1 MSKKN
6 ILKENMKRFNTKNLD
21 EGYAWE
27 RKDGQPLPTLNDVQ
41 KEHNKKISE
50 SPIQYNPNNYESAKP
65 SNINS
70 LLEDAEEELESVV
83 NKLSTDS
90 NVSTSDKLVYLQ
102 SLKKI
107 NYIIDRLQ
115 NKDLSGYFE

>member
-1 MSKKN
+1 MK
-6 ILKENMKRFNTKNLD
+6 LKTLL

-27 RKDGQPLPTLNDVQ
+27 RKPGQPLPTLNDVQ

-90 NVSTSDKLVYLQ
+90 NVDTSDKLVYLQ

-107 NYIIDRLQ
+107 NYILDRLK
-115 NKDLSGYFE
+115 NKDLSVYFE